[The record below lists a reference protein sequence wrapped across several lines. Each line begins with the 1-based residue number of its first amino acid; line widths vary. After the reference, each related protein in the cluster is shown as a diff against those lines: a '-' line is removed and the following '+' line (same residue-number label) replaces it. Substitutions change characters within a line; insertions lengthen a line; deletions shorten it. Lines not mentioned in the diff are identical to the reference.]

1 MVGRVEPL
9 RWRRQ
14 LNEESSMKQ
23 STLLM
28 SAFLS
33 VLSLSACD
41 REKTVVSNP
50 PAPAVATTEPSPA
63 PPPVTV
69 QVPVPVPVPVPGP
82 PGPQGEPGKAGAPG
96 DTHVIVT
103 PPAASEPK

>member
-1 MVGRVEPL
+1 
-9 RWRRQ
+9 
-14 LNEESSMKQ
+14 MKQ

-41 REKTVVSNP
+41 REKTVVTNP
-50 PAPAVATTEPSPA
+50 PSPPVVATTGPSPA

-69 QVPVPVPVPVPGP
+69 QVPTPVPVPGP
-82 PGPQGEPGKAGAPG
+82 PGPQGEPGKPGAPG

-103 PPAASEPK
+103 QPAASEPK